1 MEMNLAKVY
10 VIIFVV
16 GILSII
22 GYGAKYYYDT
32 TQNRI
37 AVLTKNNA
45 TLTAAAET
53 AEKSITALKSNI
65 DKMAKLNSKLQVKLQ
80 KAESYGDELRSKL
93 SKLNLVVEAFKDS
106 KVLEGKMN
114 GASANLWRGIMEE
127 TGNTNKYD
135 NPIWLQRPDSTGGNK
150 NSDQSR
156 TNNDSSGGQTETIT
170 TD

>member
-1 MEMNLAKVY
+1 MNLAKVY

>member
-1 MEMNLAKVY
+1 MNLAKVY

-135 NPIWLQRPDSTGGNK
+135 NPIWLQRPDSTGGDK
-150 NSDQSR
+150 NSNQSR
-156 TNNDSSGGQTETIT
+156 TNNDSSGSQTKT
-170 TD
+170 TTAD

>member
-1 MEMNLAKVY
+1 METNLAKVY

-127 TGNTNKYD
+127 TGNTTKYD
-135 NPIWLQRPDSTGGNK
+135 NPSWLQRPENGAGNQDGNK
-150 NSDQSR
+150 DRKDNS
-156 TNNDSSGGQTETIT
+156 TNSSETKAT
-170 TD
+170 TTQ